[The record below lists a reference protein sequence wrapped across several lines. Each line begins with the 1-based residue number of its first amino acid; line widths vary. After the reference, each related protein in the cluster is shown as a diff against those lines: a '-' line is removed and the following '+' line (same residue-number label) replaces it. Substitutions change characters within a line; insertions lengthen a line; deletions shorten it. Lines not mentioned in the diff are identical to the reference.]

1 MRSNR
6 ISAVSVECHTH
17 KWLIINGYLPVDNWS
32 RSHVSEDFLNQCD
45 IIECV
50 INQHKDHKIIMAG
63 DLNVDFNRENA
74 HDCYMKC
81 LLDRHD
87 YTVCWDL
94 PIAENDYTYSNE
106 WTNSFSQIDHFCFS
120 QDLLDCVEKVC
131 VYESEINPPGH
142 RPIISVIKSHPGL
155 VEKAEL
161 NNNDKRIQWQKVT
174 NYDITVYKDKMDSLL
189 RQQGLYHVSLC
200 KNLQCN
206 DVTHRNEIDQWC
218 DDLVNICKLRSWTMS
233 SL

>member
-74 HDCYMKC
+74 HDCYMKW
-81 LLDRHD
+81 LLDWHD
-87 YTVCWDL
+87 HTVCWDL
-94 PIAENDYTYSNE
+94 PIAENDYTYSNLLKRMDKFIF
-106 WTNSFSQIDHFCFS
+106 TNRSF
-120 QDLLDCVEKVC
+120 
-131 VYESEINPPGH
+131 
-142 RPIISVIKSHPGL
+142 
-155 VEKAEL
+155 
-161 NNNDKRIQWQKVT
+161 
-174 NYDITVYKDKMDSLL
+174 LL
-189 RQQGLYHVSLC
+189 RPRLIRLC
-200 KNLQCN
+200 
-206 DVTHRNEIDQWC
+206 
-218 DDLVNICKLRSWTMS
+218 
-233 SL
+233 